1 MRRPQRL
8 DGVIGDLREGEDT
21 KIPGRVALFVLGLLF
36 FVQSVIVAV
45 VISLQK
51 FPGQSLDSL
60 TGSMFGCLGCWLW
73 AWYLSGAS
81 HRKRWLKVA
90 LIALVAI
97 FACVGLTLTA
107 IQFFHD
113 RQVEAQAKQWF
124 TQAQEDARPTW
135 TENDAIRW
143 LHDHDI
149 KPHRSVDAN
158 EIGGHRQIE
167 EGGRIFTPVSV
178 HISFL
183 FDPVHKFRRVQCDVE
198 PFVLPD
204 RWQ

>member
-1 MRRPQRL
+1 MRPPQRL

-21 KIPGRVALFVLGLLF
+21 KIPGRVALFVLGLLC
-36 FVQSVIVAV
+36 FVQSVIIAV
-45 VISLQK
+45 IISLQK

-60 TGSMFGCLGCWLW
+60 TGSMFGCLACWLW
-73 AWYLSGAS
+73 AWYLTSVD
-81 HRKRWLKVA
+81 HRRRWKVA
-90 LIALVAI
+90 IVALVAA

-124 TQAQEDARPTW
+124 TQAQEDAKPTW
-135 TENDAIRW
+135 TEDDAIRW

-149 KPHRSVDAN
+149 KPYRSVEAN
-158 EIGGHRQIE
+158 DIGGYRQIK
-167 EGGRIFTPVSV
+167 EGGKLFTPASV
-178 HISFL
+178 HISFV
-183 FDPVHKFRRVQCDVE
+183 FDRDHKFSRVQYEVQ
-198 PFVLPD
+198 PFVPPD